1 MLFWDQIKIIKALL
15 ISFDQTS
22 VNKIFKKCLLHALS
36 AVRKAADLK
45 DDLNS
50 ISICVWGKSAILF
63 ICF

>member
-1 MLFWDQIKIIKALL
+1 MLFWDQIKIVKALL

-22 VNKIFKKCLLHALS
+22 VNKIFCCVHALS

-45 DDLNS
+45 DHLNS
-50 ISICVWGKSAILF
+50 ISICVWGKSVILF